1 MQGNSRSA
9 HKSTSPRLFRP
20 RLSPLQTSTVTPI
33 RLPVVR
39 IPSLVR
45 LRLISIDPA
54 SPSPPLTSHHPLP
67 RHNGWVRAMSY
78 SPALWCRSPSWPLS
92 DGTRAAALAPLR
104 VEKSPSAMSSSAPP
118 APEVAI
124 TLDVRR
130 PQGEIDVSLNQ
141 RRQLALDVLHQR
153 HGDTDS
159 PVLRSVRLRLVSP
172 VETALLQQLLFC
184 ERIVPFVALPRR
196 DSPQ

>member
-1 MQGNSRSA
+1 
-9 HKSTSPRLFRP
+9 
-20 RLSPLQTSTVTPI
+20 
-33 RLPVVR
+33 
-39 IPSLVR
+39 
-45 LRLISIDPA
+45 
-54 SPSPPLTSHHPLP
+54 
-67 RHNGWVRAMSY
+67 
-78 SPALWCRSPSWPLS
+78 
-92 DGTRAAALAPLR
+92 
-104 VEKSPSAMSSSAPP
+104 MSSSAPP